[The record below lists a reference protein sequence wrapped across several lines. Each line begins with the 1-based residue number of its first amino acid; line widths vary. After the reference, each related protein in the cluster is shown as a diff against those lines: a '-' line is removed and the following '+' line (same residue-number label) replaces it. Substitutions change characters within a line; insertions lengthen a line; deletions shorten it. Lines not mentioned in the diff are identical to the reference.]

1 MLLNVPR
8 VYTVDC
14 CIVLHCIHIPYFI
27 YIGWTCGLFSV
38 WAITKKVTMDIL
50 DHVSW
55 CPYACIF
62 VEYMPGLQDMVS
74 LMCGI

>member
-1 MLLNVPR
+1 MLLNVLR

-14 CIVLHCIHIPYFI
+14 CIVLHCTHTPSFI
-27 YIGWTCGLFSV
+27 YTGWTFGLLSV
-38 WAITKKVTMDIL
+38 WAITKKVPMDIL

-55 CPYACIF
+55 RPHACIF
-62 VEYMPGLQDMVS
+62 VGYTPGLQDMVS